1 MIPQLLL
8 EEINLGEKNASDY
21 YDKYGKEE
29 LEKALEDLRKSD
41 EEIFRSYPLNYV
53 QEKIAS
59 KTSSKEKKKV
69 YSFKA
74 CRIWTL
80 SAAAILAVSLCTPLM
95 YNSIRKN
102 QGTNEIRLKGKDSS
116 RNQLRLYRQKGSE
129 IQKLSSGD
137 KAKENDVIQ
146 ITYIPGNKNYGV
158 IFSLDGNGN
167 LTRHF
172 PEDNWIAEKLE
183 NNGEEI
189 PLSFSYK
196 LDDAPEYELFVFVA
210 SMNEFSL
217 EELEDFANGKKKLK
231 PDYLKDGEHFP
242 KNSEATFFVLKK

>member
-8 EEINLGEKNASDY
+8 EEINLGEKNVSDY

-41 EEIFRSYPLNYV
+41 EEIFRTYPLNYV
-53 QEKIAS
+53 QEKIAA

-74 CRIWTL
+74 YRIWTL

-137 KAKENDVIQ
+137 KANENDVIQ

-172 PEDNWIAEKLE
+172 PEDNWIAGKLE
-183 NNGEEI
+183 NN
-189 PLSFSYK
+189 
-196 LDDAPEYELFVFVA
+196 
-210 SMNEFSL
+210 
-217 EELEDFANGKKKLK
+217 
-231 PDYLKDGEHFP
+231 
-242 KNSEATFFVLKK
+242 